1 MCKDYFK
8 ILMTLHTIVTRRK
21 HDSEEA
27 QNCSFIT
34 DPDNNSSKLGSALD
48 VKIQQFQT
56 PLFTSK
62 LYKQHSSVCQNPY
75 SENVIMDEES

>member
-1 MCKDYFK
+1 MEMCKEYFK

-34 DPDNNSSKLGSALD
+34 DPDNNSSKLGSASD
-48 VKIQQFQT
+48 VKIQAISDSFI
-56 PLFTSK
+56 
-62 LYKQHSSVCQNPY
+62 YK
-75 SENVIMDEES
+75 

>member
-1 MCKDYFK
+1 
-8 ILMTLHTIVTRRK
+8 MTLHTTVSRRK

-48 VKIQQFQT
+48 VKLQAISDSFIYNYVNST
-56 PLFTSK
+56 VLFVKTSI
-62 LYKQHSSVCQNPY
+62 LTMSSW
-75 SENVIMDEES
+75 MKKAR